1 MKRPAL
7 AMPMALAMALL
18 PAAANGWGQCVM
30 CFRTAAAQNAARAHL
45 LNMGIVLLGLPP
57 FVILAGFLCLAWRRS
72 RTFATVELPDE
83 TVVPES

>member
-7 AMPMALAMALL
+7 AMPLAMLL
-18 PAAANGWGQCVM
+18 ATVNGWGQCVM

-72 RTFATVELPDE
+72 RMFATAELPDE
-83 TVVPES
+83 AVIPEPGIN